1 MSTVIAICIFVPYE
15 SVRRA
20 VTLVALCWFKR
31 LSLPTSPP
39 PTAAAAVVHLGKPQ
53 PDHFLPTEDAL
64 LDRIQSTGQ
73 SAQNIFLVLI
83 YTDGQPELSFLKAVN
98 LFLLFVFVMPLSLK
112 ECIAVQQMRVRLS
125 YFSW

>member
-15 SVRRA
+15 SVLRA

-39 PTAAAAVVHLGKPQ
+39 PTAAAAAVVHLGKPQ

-64 LDRIQSTGQ
+64 LHRIQSTGQ
-73 SAQNIFLVLI
+73 SAQTLVLVLI
-83 YTDGQPELSFLKAVN
+83 TH
-98 LFLLFVFVMPLSLK
+98 
-112 ECIAVQQMRVRLS
+112 R
-125 YFSW
+125 

>member
-15 SVRRA
+15 SVLRA

-39 PTAAAAVVHLGKPQ
+39 PTAVVHLGKPQ

-64 LDRIQSTGQ
+64 LHRIQSTGQ
-73 SAQNIFLVLI
+73 SAQTLVLVLI
-83 YTDGQPELSFLKAVN
+83 TH
-98 LFLLFVFVMPLSLK
+98 
-112 ECIAVQQMRVRLS
+112 R
-125 YFSW
+125 

>member
-1 MSTVIAICIFVPYE
+1 MSTVIAICIVVPYE
-15 SVRRA
+15 SVLRA

-39 PTAAAAVVHLGKPQ
+39 PTAAAAVVVHLGKPQ

-64 LDRIQSTGQ
+64 LHRIQSTGQ

-83 YTDGQPELSFLKAVN
+83 THRWST
-98 LFLLFVFVMPLSLK
+98 
-112 ECIAVQQMRVRLS
+112 
-125 YFSW
+125 